1 MLELNPDEFDLKG
14 CFSTGMKSDWEKSW
28 ENEILG
34 LMDDIPQFS
43 EQSSTTI
50 SFKFN
55 LFDKT
60 RAKQKV
66 KTTPTKILNR
76 GSSPE
81 KGLFCVFWLKRGEKL
96 TKVQKVGSKIE
107 VE

>member
-1 MLELNPDEFDLKG
+1 
-14 CFSTGMKSDWEKSW
+14 
-28 ENEILG
+28 
-34 LMDDIPQFS
+34 MDDIPQFS

-81 KGLFCVFWLKRGEKL
+81 KGLFCVF
-96 TKVQKVGSKIE
+96 
-107 VE
+107 